1 MYDVLITM
9 PGTECI
15 MYKHLLSILVQ
26 VVVTKC
32 NRLGDLS
39 KNHFLLTVLGT
50 EESKM
55 RVPAG
60 LMSGESPLLGLQTAV
75 FSLCPHMVES
85 RLSYLFLLLLLSCFS
100 CV

>member
-32 NRLGDLS
+32 HRLGDLS

-60 LMSGESPLLGLQTAV
+60 LMSGESPLLGLQRAV

-85 RLSYLFLLLLLSCFS
+85 TERAGSPISSC
-100 CV
+100 CCC

>member
-15 MYKHLLSILVQ
+15 MYKHLLSILAQ

-32 NRLGDLS
+32 HRLGDLS

-60 LMSGESPLLGLQTAV
+60 LMSGESPLLAL
-75 FSLCPHMVES
+75 ES
-85 RLSYLFLLLLLSCFS
+85 YIKSSLLLLSHFS

>member
-32 NRLGDLS
+32 HRLGDLS

-60 LMSGESPLLGLQTAV
+60 LMSGESPLLGLQIKFLAV
-75 FSLCPHMVES
+75 CSLAFLWCVWMEREEGLWILFFS
-85 RLSYLFLLLLLSCFS
+85 
-100 CV
+100 

>member
-9 PGTECI
+9 PGTECVL
-15 MYKHLLSILVQ
+15 YKHLSILAQ
-26 VVVTKC
+26 IVVTKC
-32 NRLGDLS
+32 PRLGDLS

-55 RVPAG
+55 RLPAG

-85 RLSYLFLLLLLSCFS
+85 SERAGSPTSSC
-100 CV
+100 CCCC